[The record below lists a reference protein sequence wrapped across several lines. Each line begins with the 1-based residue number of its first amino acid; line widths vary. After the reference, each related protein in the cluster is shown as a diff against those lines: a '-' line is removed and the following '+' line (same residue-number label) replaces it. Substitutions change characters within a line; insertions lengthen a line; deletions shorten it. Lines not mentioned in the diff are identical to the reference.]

1 MFMTLTAAARDTA
14 TPPPRT
20 TKTKIPAPTAEHFVK
35 ILEHID
41 TEVLLALG
49 ISTDTPPP
57 LLLEGT
63 PEKAPV
69 ATVTEQLLNED
80 DCTLTFANATLLAYT
95 APPPPLDAPGTTDA
109 DLVKAEHAVKLQLEM
124 ENVKLNPA
132 KFNDWGGCIALPMNV
147 DTCGECSTNKAP
159 PYTEEVP
166 RDCPFVVEFAEQ
178 FVKELAVTA
187 MRESCTAVDPKET
200 RVKPFSPTRL

>member
-1 MFMTLTAAARDTA
+1 MTLTTAARDTA

-35 ILEHID
+35 IVELID
-41 TEVLLALG
+41 TEALLALG

-109 DLVKAEHAVKLQLEM
+109 DLVDAEHAVKLQLEM
-124 ENVKLNPA
+124 ENVKLNPD
-132 KFNDWGGCIALPMNV
+132 KFSAWGGFSGLPEPMNE
-147 DTCGECSTNKAP
+147 DTWGECSNDKAP

-166 RDCPFVVEFAEQ
+166 RDCPAVVELAEQ
-178 FVKELAVTA
+178 LENEQPVTS
-187 MRESCTAVDPKET
+187 MRESWTAVVPTTCAMHDP
-200 RVKPFSPTRL
+200 VQL